1 MKALLIALALLPS
14 LSLAADAP
22 PADYSK
28 YAPPALPQALSE
40 KVQNY
45 LDIRSPGAGMLD
57 PAGKRLFFTWAVT
70 GTSQVWKL
78 DGPNTF
84 PVQMTGGELSTTIG
98 DITRD
103 GKWVILSRDRGG
115 EENPGIYKMSAEG
128 GALEVIQHKPK
139 VQTFL
144 EFLSADSKWLYY
156 RANDIKPDSFAI
168 YRYNLASKETELLI
182 DAPGL
187 WNVIDHKADGT
198 LLLSKNIGSFQNEVH
213 EWNPKTKEITH
224 LVGKD
229 EKLPFYAAYGAK
241 DGELLIATFKFGEF
255 FVLYSWK
262 AGKFTQVSKKID
274 WDVEEF
280 AIDEARTKILYT
292 TNENGFSRLHGM
304 DARTYKPIKVPSF
317 PGADHVYFGTIDPH
331 GRRAMINVMTSTAP
345 RTTYSYEFA
354 TGKLKQWVMP
364 SRPEIDTTKFTP
376 AKLEYYPA
384 RDGTKI
390 PMLVRRTARC
400 EKELCPVVVEFHGG
414 PEGQS
419 QPGFSPQA
427 QLFLEEGFTFVQ
439 PNVRGSTGYG
449 RSWLDADNG
458 AKRLK
463 VITDIADAAKYIKEN
478 WKVNG
483 VSPKVGVSGGSYG
496 GYATNMAMT
505 MFAGT
510 YDAGVSE
517 VGMSNLVTFIQNTAP
532 YRRLLRM
539 NEYGNPETDRAA
551 MEELSPTTHVSKINA
566 PLQIIQGAN
575 DPRVPVSEAVQML
588 EAMKAKNIP
597 GQLIVFPDEGHG
609 TAKRNNRVLAVG
621 HELLWFKKHLK
632 GE

>member
-1 MKALLIALALLPS
+1 MTLLLVLFAS
-14 LSLAADAP
+14 LSFAADAP
-22 PADYSK
+22 TADYSQ
-28 YAPPALPQALSE
+28 YAAPALPQALSE

-70 GTSQVWKL
+70 GTSQIWKL
-78 DGPNTF
+78 EGPNTF

-103 GKWVILSRDRGG
+103 GKFVIVSRDRGG
-115 EENPGIYKMSAEG
+115 EENPGLYKMSVEG

-144 EFLSADSKWLYY
+144 EFLTKDSKWLYY

-168 YRYNLASKETELLI
+168 YRYNLATKETELLI
-182 DAPGL
+182 DQPGL
-187 WNVIDHKADGT
+187 WNVIDHKDDGT
-198 LLLSKNIGSFQNEVH
+198 LLLSRNVGSFQNEVH

-224 LVGKD
+224 LMGKD
-229 EKLPFYAAYGAK
+229 EKLPFYANYGAK
-241 DGELLIATFKFGEF
+241 PGELLVATFKFGEF

-262 AGKFTQVSKKID
+262 AGKFTQVSKKVN

-280 AIDEARTKILYT
+280 VIDEARTKILYT
-292 TNENGFSRLHGM
+292 TNENGFTRLQAM
-304 DARTYKPIKVPSF
+304 DARTYKPIALPKF
-317 PGADHVYFGTIDPH
+317 PDADHVYFGTMDPR
-331 GRRAMINVMTSTAP
+331 GRRVMINVMTPSAP
-345 RTTYSYEFA
+345 RLTYSYDF
-354 TGKLKQWVMP
+354 TTRQLKQWVVP
-364 SRPEIDTTKFTP
+364 SRPEIDTSKFTP
-376 AKLEYYPA
+376 AKLEHYPA
-384 RDGTKI
+384 RDGTQI
-390 PMLVRRTARC
+390 PMLVRRPPRC

-419 QPGFSPQA
+419 QPGFSPQG
-427 QLFLEEGFTFVQ
+427 QLYLEEGFVLVQ

-449 RSWLDADNG
+449 RSWMHADNG
-458 AKRLK
+458 PKRLD
-463 VITDIADAAKYIKEN
+463 VITDIEDAAIYIKDK
-478 WKVNG
+478 WKMNG

-496 GYATNMAMT
+496 GYSVNMAMT
-505 MFAGT
+505 KFAGA

-532 YRRLLRM
+532 YRRILRM
-539 NEYGNPETDRAA
+539 NEYGNPETDKAA
-551 MEELSPTTHVSKINA
+551 MEDLSPTTHVQKIKA
-566 PLQIIQGAN
+566 PLLIIQGAN

-588 EAMKAKNIP
+588 EAMKAKKIP
-597 GQLIVFPDEGHG
+597 GQLIVFADEGHG

-621 HELLWFKKHLK
+621 HELLFFKKHLK